1 MVENELI
8 FIPGNVPSSK
18 NSRINTKHG
27 SFASKTVKAYLNS
40 LGIQSYSS
48 SKKIVKGYV
57 TRENEFEKL
66 REQFEKALLNK
77 GFPVLI
83 CFHFVRDSKRLFDFG
98 NATEIIFDLLTAH
111 DIIPDDNVS
120 FIFPSIMTVD
130 GILPNEENIRELEWY
145 SINKECPG
153 VLIKII

>member
-57 TRENEFEKL
+57 NKPNVIEGL
-66 REQFEKALLNK
+66 RESFLKQTEGKELPLEI
-77 GFPVLI
+77 G
-83 CFHFVRDSKRLFDFG
+83 FHFVRDSRRKFDFH
-98 NATEIIFDLLTAH
+98 NIVQVVLDLLTAS
-111 DIIPDDNVS
+111 DFIIDDNMDCVIPFALKRDGKFYS
-120 FIFPSIMTVD
+120 VD
-130 GILPNEENIRELEWY
+130 KEN
-145 SINKECPG
+145 CG
-153 VLIKII
+153 VWIKII

>member
-57 TRENEFEKL
+57 NKPNVIEGL
-66 REQFEKALLNK
+66 RESFLKQTEGKELPLEI
-77 GFPVLI
+77 G
-83 CFHFVRDSKRLFDFG
+83 FHFVRDSKRKFDFH
-98 NATEIIFDLLTAH
+98 NIIQVVLDLLTAH
-111 DIIPDDNVS
+111 DIIIDDNMDCVIPFALKIES
-120 FIFPSIMTVD
+120 KF
-130 GILPNEENIRELEWY
+130 Y
-145 SINKECPG
+145 SVNKEQSG
-153 VLIKII
+153 VWIKII

>member
-18 NSRINTKHG
+18 NSRINTKNG

-57 TRENEFEKL
+57 NKPNLIENL
-66 REQFEKALLNK
+66 REDFLKEIEGKELPLEI
-77 GFPVLI
+77 G
-83 CFHFVRDSKRLFDFG
+83 FHFVRNSLRKWDFH
-98 NATEIIFDLLTAH
+98 NIVQAPLDLLTAH
-111 DIIPDDNVS
+111 DIIIDDNIDYVVPFALKIDNKFYS
-120 FIFPSIMTVD
+120 VD
-130 GILPNEENIRELEWY
+130 KLN
-145 SINKECPG
+145 PG
-153 VLIKII
+153 VWIKII

>member
-48 SKKIVKGYV
+48 SKKLIKGYV
-57 TRENEFEKL
+57 NKPNLIENL
-66 REQFEKALLNK
+66 REDFLKQIEGKELPLEI
-77 GFPVLI
+77 G
-83 CFHFVRDSKRLFDFG
+83 FHFVRNSLRKWDFH
-98 NATEIIFDLLTAH
+98 NIVQVVLDLMTAH
-111 DIIPDDNVS
+111 DIIIDDNMDCVIPFALKMDS
-120 FIFPSIMTVD
+120 KF
-130 GILPNEENIRELEWY
+130 Y
-145 SINKECPG
+145 SVNKENPG
-153 VLIKII
+153 VWIKII

>member
-57 TRENEFEKL
+57 NKPNLIENL
-66 REQFEKALLNK
+66 REDFVKQIEGKELPLEI
-77 GFPVLI
+77 G
-83 CFHFVRDSKRLFDFG
+83 FHFVRNSLRKCDFH
-98 NATEIIFDLLTAH
+98 NIVQVSLDLMTAH
-111 DIIPDDNVS
+111 DFIIDDNMDCVIP
-120 FIFPSIMTVD
+120 FALKIGGDF
-130 GILPNEENIRELEWY
+130 Y
-145 SINKECPG
+145 SVNKDEPG
-153 VLIKII
+153 VYIKII

>member
-27 SFASKTVKAYLNS
+27 SFASKAVKAYLNS

-57 TRENEFEKL
+57 NKPNVIEGL
-66 REQFEKALLNK
+66 RESFLKQTEGKELPLEI
-77 GFPVLI
+77 G
-83 CFHFVRDSKRLFDFG
+83 FHFVRDSKRKFDFH
-98 NATEIIFDLLTAH
+98 NIVQVILDLMTAS
-111 DIIPDDNVS
+111 DIIIDDNMNCVIPFALKIDNKFYS
-120 FIFPSIMTVD
+120 VD
-130 GILPNEENIRELEWY
+130 KLN
-145 SINKECPG
+145 PG
-153 VLIKII
+153 VWIKII

>member
-57 TRENEFEKL
+57 NKSNLIENL
-66 REQFEKALLNK
+66 REDFLKQIEGKELPLEI
-77 GFPVLI
+77 G
-83 CFHFVRDSKRLFDFG
+83 FHFVRNSKRKFDFH
-98 NATEIIFDLLTAH
+98 NIVQISLDLLTAH
-111 DIIPDDNVS
+111 DFIIDDNMDCVIPFALKIDNKFYS
-120 FIFPSIMTVD
+120 VD
-130 GILPNEENIRELEWY
+130 KMN
-145 SINKECPG
+145 PG
-153 VLIKII
+153 VWVKII

>member
-57 TRENEFEKL
+57 NKPNLIENL
-66 REQFEKALLNK
+66 REDFLKQIEGKELPLEI
-77 GFPVLI
+77 G
-83 CFHFVRDSKRLFDFG
+83 FHFVRDSKRKFDFH
-98 NATEIIFDLLTAH
+98 NIVQVVLDLLTAS
-111 DIIPDDNVS
+111 DIIIDDS
-120 FIFPSIMTVD
+120 MDFTIPFPLKKD
-130 GILPNEENIRELEWY
+130 GLWY
-145 SINKECPG
+145 SYD
-153 VLIKII
+153 

>member
-48 SKKIVKGYV
+48 SKKIVKGYMNKPNLI
-57 TRENEFEKL
+57 ENL
-66 REQFEKALLNK
+66 REDFLKQTSGKQLPLEI
-77 GFPVLI
+77 G
-83 CFHFVRDSKRLFDFG
+83 FHFVRDSRRKFDFH
-98 NATEIIFDLLTAH
+98 NIVQVVLDLLTAS
-111 DIIPDDNVS
+111 DFIIDDNMDCVIPFALKRDGKFYS
-120 FIFPSIMTVD
+120 VD
-130 GILPNEENIRELEWY
+130 KEN
-145 SINKECPG
+145 CG
-153 VLIKII
+153 VWIKII

>member
-48 SKKIVKGYV
+48 SKKLVKGYV
-57 TRENEFEKL
+57 NKPNLIENL
-66 REQFEKALLNK
+66 REDFLKQTSGKQLPLEI
-77 GFPVLI
+77 G
-83 CFHFVRDSKRLFDFG
+83 FHFVRDSRRKFDFH
-98 NATEIIFDLLTAH
+98 NIVQVVLDLLTAS
-111 DIIPDDNVS
+111 DFIIDDNMDCVIPFALKRDGKFYS
-120 FIFPSIMTVD
+120 VD
-130 GILPNEENIRELEWY
+130 KEN
-145 SINKECPG
+145 CG
-153 VLIKII
+153 VWIKII